1 MINKKLGFLFIFL
14 GLVTGF
20 VLFYISS
27 ELRTE
32 GEILGCYENIG
43 CSNIEASLT
52 LTHFAFGVVGFL
64 LSLGIYLLFFYT
76 GEQDILKALKK
87 QKDEEVKSKEFDI
100 ILSVLDDYERQVL
113 QYVKDQDGI
122 GQRTLVI
129 KTGLSKSKISDV
141 IKSLEGKK
149 LVKKVKKAKNN
160 YIHYLRAN

>member
-14 GLVTGF
+14 GIVTGF
-20 VLFYISS
+20 ILFYVSS

-64 LSLGIYLLFFYT
+64 LSLGLYLLFFYS
-76 GEQDILKALKK
+76 GEADILNALKK
-87 QKDEEVKSKEFDI
+87 QKDEEISQKEFGI
-100 ILSVLDDYERQVL
+100 IISVLDEYEARVL
-113 QYVKDQDGI
+113 RLVKEQDGI

-141 IKSLEGKK
+141 IKSLESKN

-160 YIHYLRAN
+160 YIHYLRSK